1 MRLRRRRRWMKR
13 RNTVELAV
21 GAYVAW
27 RQECV
32 AVRNAYLAWRHAGAA
47 ETAHA
52 FDAYAAA
59 LYHEEMAANV
69 YAKLI
74 GRVGH
79 VAELGLARQL
89 AYPAPAPGARS

>member
-1 MRLRRRRRWMKR
+1 MRLRRPRRWMKR

-32 AVRNAYLAWRHAGAA
+32 AVRLAYLTWRRAGATD
-47 ETAHA
+47 TADA